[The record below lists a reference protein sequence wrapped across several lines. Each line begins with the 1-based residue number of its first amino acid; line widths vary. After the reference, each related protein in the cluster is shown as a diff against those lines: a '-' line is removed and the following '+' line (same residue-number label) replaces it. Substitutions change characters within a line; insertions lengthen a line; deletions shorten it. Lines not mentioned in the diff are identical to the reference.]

1 MEVADVVDLGREAL
15 WIAFLV
21 AAPMLGAG
29 MLVGLVISFLQALT
43 QIQDQAIAFVPKVV
57 AMGLVF
63 AVALPWLLA
72 IILEY
77 SERLFHFGVV
87 P

>member
-1 MEVADVVDLGREAL
+1 MEIADVVDLGREAL
-15 WIAFLV
+15 WIAFLLS
-21 AAPMLGAG
+21 APILGVG
-29 MLVGLVISFLQALT
+29 MLVGLVVSFLQALT

-63 AVALPWLLA
+63 ALALPWLLA

-77 SERLFHFGVV
+77 AERLFHFGVGL
-87 P
+87 